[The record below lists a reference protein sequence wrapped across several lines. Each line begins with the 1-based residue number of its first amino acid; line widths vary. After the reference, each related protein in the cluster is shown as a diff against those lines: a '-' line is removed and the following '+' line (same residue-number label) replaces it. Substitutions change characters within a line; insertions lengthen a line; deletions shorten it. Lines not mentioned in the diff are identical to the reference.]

1 MNDLFRF
8 IGDEVD
14 RPEIFDPEH
23 WYKKNKIYMLE
34 LRGRGMTDLGV
45 VIDSPIRCPY
55 ASWETFF
62 ENWER
67 V

>member
-8 IGDEVD
+8 IGKEDKLG
-14 RPEIFDPEH
+14 
-23 WYKKNKIYMLE
+23 YKTGKIYMLE
-34 LRGRGMTDLGV
+34 LQGRGAFGGIMITA
-45 VIDSPIRCPY
+45 PIHCPY
-55 ASWETFF
+55 TSYETFF

>member
-8 IGDEVD
+8 IGEDGSLGY
-14 RPEIFDPEH
+14 R
-23 WYKKNKIYMLE
+23 KGKIYMLE
-34 LRGRGMTDLGV
+34 LRGRGMTELGV
-45 VIDSPIRCPY
+45 IIDAPVRCPY
-55 ASWETFF
+55 SSWEAFF